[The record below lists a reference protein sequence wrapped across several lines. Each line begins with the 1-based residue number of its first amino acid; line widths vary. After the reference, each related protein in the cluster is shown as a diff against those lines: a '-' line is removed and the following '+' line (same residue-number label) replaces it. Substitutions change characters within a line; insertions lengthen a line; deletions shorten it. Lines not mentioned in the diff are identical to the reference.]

1 MKPIIIKTI
10 INIDKIK
17 IWSEAKRRDATRRNG
32 KRNTCGTYFLWKGVS
47 LTRNDFIKSKSRVV
61 YYVESLDEKH
71 WIEAK
76 DS

>member
-17 IWSEAKRRDATRRNG
+17 IWSEAKRRNG